1 MRPLHEHIVD
11 QAAEQFREELLGS
24 MRNAMLKA
32 AQEEIE
38 HILHEY
44 SKCIDIKTQTFDDV
58 RDMSR
63 VHTIQMRD
71 RNPCAHR

>member
-1 MRPLHEHIVD
+1 MRPFHEHVVD
-11 QAAEQFREELLGS
+11 QAAAQFREELLGS
-24 MRNAMLKA
+24 MRKAMLQA

-44 SKCIDIKTQTFDDV
+44 SKQLDVTTQSYNDP

-63 VHTIQMRD
+63 VHNIQMRD